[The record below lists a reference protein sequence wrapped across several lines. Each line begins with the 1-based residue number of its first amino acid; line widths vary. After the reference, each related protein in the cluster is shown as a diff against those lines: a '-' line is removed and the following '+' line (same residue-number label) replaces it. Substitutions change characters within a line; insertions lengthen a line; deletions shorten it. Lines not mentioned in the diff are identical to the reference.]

1 MMNNNE
7 TLEFLNTIKDV
18 APKSTRDLSKMYVS
32 PGQEFQTGTRIDK
45 KAEGGFISM
54 AGGGSVREE
63 GGFMAMQKGGNIGE
77 EYGVDVLEPMNP
89 TTKKVIQDL
98 ISRGNITRGSVEKT
112 IDVLPDREAL
122 AMVIFAESYASEDS
136 QDAMRGIGETAL
148 NRLKDKTYSFK
159 NQNTLK
165 DVLKGRSNKGT
176 GSKMFSYEGL
186 EPKYLKPRLSE
197 MLNNKYWQR
206 ALDAAD
212 NALETEPDMER
223 YKLRDD
229 VFTYARVGQA
239 SDRLQSNKRNEYFTT
254 IGDHDFYSRTP
265 EKGGRISSET
275 MGEPPEF
282 YR

>member
-1 MMNNNE
+1 
-7 TLEFLNTIKDV
+7 V
-18 APKSTRDLSKMYVS
+18 
-32 PGQEFQTGTRIDK
+32 ID
-45 KAEGGFISM
+45 A
-54 AGGGSVREE
+54 
-63 GGFMAMQKGGNIGE
+63 
-77 EYGVDVLEPMNP
+77 
-89 TTKKVIQDL
+89 
-98 ISRGNITRGSVEKT
+98 
-112 IDVLPDREAL
+112 LPDRDAL
-122 AMVIFAESYASEDS
+122 AMMIFAESYASEDS

-165 DVLKGRSNKGT
+165 DVLKGRSNKGS

-229 VFTYARVGQA
+229 VFTYARVGKA

-275 MGEPPEF
+275 MGQPSSF